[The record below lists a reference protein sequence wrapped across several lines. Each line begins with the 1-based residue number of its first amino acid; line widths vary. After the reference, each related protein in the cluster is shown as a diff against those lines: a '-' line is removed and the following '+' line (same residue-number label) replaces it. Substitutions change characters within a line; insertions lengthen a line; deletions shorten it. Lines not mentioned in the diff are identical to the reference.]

1 MAGGGRIDEVLTPR
15 IVLPPRG
22 ALTPSRQSSGSLM
35 TAMVCAGAVTAQFV
49 GGKAT
54 RDALFLASLD
64 FTSLPTMVIATS
76 IFSIVLVGVNS
87 RAARSIA
94 PSTLVPASFAASGAL
109 FLLEWLLTYK
119 ARSPA
124 AVIVYLHISGI
135 GPILGSGFWLISSE
149 RFDPRTAKRRFG
161 QIAAAGTLG
170 GLLSALLAERVAA
183 LLGVAAMLPF
193 LGAFHLLSAWQV
205 RRLATESQA
214 ATGRTMAAEPFRNP
228 TAAPSRSGLRVIA
241 EAPYLRYLAAL
252 VLLGTTGAALL
263 DYLFKMTAVETFGRG
278 DNLLRF
284 FAVYYAATS
293 LVTFVVQMSSS
304 RFMLER
310 FGLALTT
317 STPSGALL
325 AAGIGGFIAPGFG
338 TIAVARGAESVF
350 RGSLFRAGY
359 ELFYTPI
366 PAVEKRAA
374 KSIID
379 VAFDRLGDAVGG
391 GMVRIVLLAA
401 PAAQYSTILSL
412 AMGCSAA
419 AMFAASR
426 LNRGYIDTL
435 EKSLLNRAVELD
447 LSDIEDATSRTLML
461 RTLGVTRTD
470 FGLRVPESADA
481 PTRPSPPAP
490 AALDPDIQAILQLRS
505 RDPDR
510 VVRVLRNE
518 EGLSAALVPHVIP
531 LLAWH
536 PVAADAVFALRK
548 VAEER
553 IGLLIDAL
561 IDPNQDFTV
570 RRRLARVFSVCVS
583 QRAADGLMLGLD
595 DLRFEVRFQCG
606 HSLASLLEK
615 NPRVEIDRARI
626 FAVVMREVTVGRPV
640 WEGRRLLDEL
650 DVKDEV
656 SFVDEFVRDRAGQ
669 SLAHVFTLLSTVLP
683 REPLLISFRSLYTDD
698 QNLQGT
704 ALEYLEGVLPPPIR
718 ERLWPFLEDRRPA
731 ARSSRPRDEILAD
744 LLRSNHSIMLNLEE
758 LRRRAGVSVSEP
770 GES

>member
-1 MAGGGRIDEVLTPR
+1 M
-15 IVLPPRG
+15 
-22 ALTPSRQSSGSLM
+22 M

-64 FTSLPTMVIATS
+64 YTALPTMVMATS
-76 IFSIVLVGVNS
+76 IVSILLVAANS
-87 RAARSIA
+87 RASRRIQPAV
-94 PSTLVPASFAASGAL
+94 LVPVCFAASAVL
-109 FLLEWLLTYK
+109 FLVEWMLTER
-119 ARSPA
+119 ARGLA
-124 AVIVYLHISGI
+124 AVLVYLHISGV
-135 GPILGSGFWLISSE
+135 GPLLGSGFWLISSE

-170 GLLSALLAERVAA
+170 GLLSAVLAERVAA
-183 LLGVAAMLPF
+183 LVGAAAMLPV
-193 LGAFHLLSAWQV
+193 LAIFHIISAWQV
-205 RRLATESQA
+205 RALAVESRGVPGPGA
-214 ATGRTMAAEPFRNP
+214 IETFRNP

-241 EAPYLRYLAAL
+241 EAPYLRYLAVL

-263 DYLFKMTAVETFGRG
+263 DYLFKVRAVETFGRG

-293 LVTFVVQMSSS
+293 LITFVIQMSSS

-310 FGLALTT
+310 FGLALTA
-317 STPSGALL
+317 STPSLALFS
-325 AAGIGGFIAPGFG
+325 GGFFGLLSPGFG
-338 TIAVARGAESVF
+338 AIAMARGAESVF

-366 PAVEKRAA
+366 AAAEKRAA

-391 GMVRIVLLAA
+391 GMVRGALLLA
-401 PAAQYSTILSL
+401 PATQSPVIVSL
-412 AMGCSAA
+412 AMACSAF
-419 AMFAASR
+419 AMLAASR
-426 LNRGYIDTL
+426 LNRGYISTL

-447 LSDIEDATSRTLML
+447 LSDVEDATSRTLML
-461 RTLGVTRTD
+461 RTLGVTRSD
-470 FGLRVPESADA
+470 FGLRVPPQAETAA
-481 PTRPSPPAP
+481 RPVTSTAV
-490 AALDPDIQAILQLRS
+490 AALDPDMQAILHLRS
-505 RDPDR
+505 RNVDQ
-510 VVRVLRNE
+510 VTRVLRNE
-518 EGLSAALVPHVIP
+518 DGLSAALVPHVIP

-553 IGLLIDAL
+553 VGLLIDAL

-606 HSLASLLEK
+606 HSLASVVEK
-615 NPRVEIDRARI
+615 NPRVTVDRDRI
-626 FAVVMREVTVGRPV
+626 FAVVMREAAVGRPV
-640 WEGRRLLDEL
+640 WESRRLLDEL
-650 DVKDEV
+650 DVQDEV

-669 SLAHVFTLLSTVLP
+669 SLAHVFTLLSIVLP
-683 REPLLISFRSLYTDD
+683 REPLMISFRSLYTDD

-704 ALEYLEGVLPPPIR
+704 ALEYLEGVLPAPIR
-718 ERLWPFLEDRRPA
+718 DRLWPFLEDRRPM
-731 ARSSRPRDEILAD
+731 ARSTRAREEILAD

-758 LRRRAGVSVSEP
+758 LRRRAGIDPPTP
-770 GES
+770 GGA

>member
-1 MAGGGRIDEVLTPR
+1 
-15 IVLPPRG
+15 
-22 ALTPSRQSSGSLM
+22 M

-54 RDALFLASLD
+54 RDALFLASLNYTALPTVVMA
-64 FTSLPTMVIATS
+64 TSL
-76 IFSIVLVGVNS
+76 FSIVLVGLNS
-87 RAARSIA
+87 RAARAIS
-94 PSTLVPASFAASGAL
+94 PSVLVPISFALSGAG
-109 FLLEWLLTYK
+109 FLLEWLLTYR
-119 ARSPA
+119 AAAPA

-135 GPILGSGFWLISSE
+135 GPLLGSGFWLISSE
-149 RFDPRTAKRRFG
+149 RFDPRTAKRTFG

-170 GLLSALLAERVAA
+170 GLLSALLAERVAS

-193 LGAFHLLSAWQV
+193 LAAFHFLSAWQV
-205 RRLATESQA
+205 RRLALESLA
-214 ATGRTMAAEPFRNP
+214 ATGRPMAPDTFRNP
-228 TAAPSRSGLRVIA
+228 TTAPSRSGLRVIA
-241 EAPYLRYLAAL
+241 EAPYLRYLALL

-263 DYLFKMTAVETFGRG
+263 DYIFKVKAVETFGRG
-278 DNLLRF
+278 ENLLRF

-304 RFMLER
+304 RYVLER
-310 FGLALTT
+310 FGLAMTT
-317 STPSGALL
+317 STPSGALF
-325 AAGIGGFIAPGFG
+325 AGGVFGLIAPGFG
-338 TIAVARGAESVF
+338 SVAVARGAESVF

-366 PAVEKRAA
+366 PAAEKRAA

-391 GMVRIVLLAA
+391 GMVRAALWLA

-412 AMGCSAA
+412 AMACSAA
-419 AMFAASR
+419 AMLAASR
-426 LNRGYIDTL
+426 LNRGYIETL

-447 LSDIEDATSRTLML
+447 LSDMEDATSRTLML
-461 RTLGVTRTD
+461 RTLGVTRSD
-470 FGLRVPESADA
+470 FGLRVPLSPEPPGRADA
-481 PTRPSPPAP
+481 AVPV
-490 AALDPDIQAILQLRS
+490 ALDAEMEAILSLRS

-510 VVRVLRNE
+510 VVPVLRSD

-561 IDPNQDFTV
+561 IDPNQDFTI

-606 HSLASLLEK
+606 HSLASLLDK
-615 NPRVEIDRARI
+615 NPRVVIDRDRI
-626 FAVVMREVTVGRPV
+626 FAVVMREVAVGRPV
-640 WEGRRLLDEL
+640 WESRRLLDEL
-650 DVKDEV
+650 EVRDEV

-718 ERLWPFLEDRRPA
+718 ERLWPFLEDRRPVV
-731 ARSSRPRDEILAD
+731 RSARPRDEILAD

-758 LRRRAGVSVSEP
+758 LRRRAGVSVSRP

>member
-1 MAGGGRIDEVLTPR
+1 M
-15 IVLPPRG
+15 
-22 ALTPSRQSSGSLM
+22 M

-64 FTSLPTMVIATS
+64 YTALPTMVMATS
-76 IFSIVLVGVNS
+76 IVSILLVAANS
-87 RAARSIA
+87 RASRRIQPAV
-94 PSTLVPASFAASGAL
+94 LVPVCFAASAVL
-109 FLLEWLLTYK
+109 FLVEWMLTER
-119 ARSPA
+119 ARGLA
-124 AVIVYLHISGI
+124 AVLVYLHISGV
-135 GPILGSGFWLISSE
+135 GPLLGSGFWLISSE

-170 GLLSALLAERVAA
+170 GLLSAVLAERVAA
-183 LLGVAAMLPF
+183 LVGAAAMLPV
-193 LGAFHLLSAWQV
+193 LAIFHIISAWQV
-205 RRLATESQA
+205 RALAVESRGVPGPGA
-214 ATGRTMAAEPFRNP
+214 IETFRNP
-228 TAAPSRSGLRVIA
+228 TAAPTRSGLRVIA
-241 EAPYLRYLAAL
+241 EAPYLRYLAVL

-263 DYLFKMTAVETFGRG
+263 DYLFKVRAVETFGRG

-293 LVTFVVQMSSS
+293 LITFVIQMSSS

-310 FGLALTT
+310 FGLALTA
-317 STPSGALL
+317 STPSLALFS
-325 AAGIGGFIAPGFG
+325 GGFFGLLSPGFG
-338 TIAVARGAESVF
+338 AIAMARGAESVF

-366 PAVEKRAA
+366 AAAEKRAA

-391 GMVRIVLLAA
+391 GMVRGALLLA
-401 PAAQYSTILSL
+401 PATQSPVIVSL
-412 AMGCSAA
+412 AMACSAF
-419 AMFAASR
+419 AMLAASR
-426 LNRGYIDTL
+426 LNRGYISTL

-447 LSDIEDATSRTLML
+447 LSDVEDATSRTLML
-461 RTLGVTRTD
+461 RTLGVTRSD
-470 FGLRVPESADA
+470 FGLRVPPQAETAA
-481 PTRPSPPAP
+481 RPVTSTAV
-490 AALDPDIQAILQLRS
+490 AALDPDMQAILHLRS
-505 RDPDR
+505 RNVDQ
-510 VVRVLRNE
+510 VTRVLRNE
-518 EGLSAALVPHVIP
+518 DGLSAALVPHVIP

-553 IGLLIDAL
+553 VGLLIDAL
-561 IDPNQDFTV
+561 VDPNQDFTV

-606 HSLASLLEK
+606 HSLASVVEK
-615 NPRVEIDRARI
+615 NPRVTVDRDRI
-626 FAVVMREVTVGRPV
+626 FAVVMREAAVGRPV
-640 WEGRRLLDEL
+640 WESRRLLDEL
-650 DVKDEV
+650 DVQDEV

-669 SLAHVFTLLSTVLP
+669 SLAHVFTLLSIVLP
-683 REPLLISFRSLYTDD
+683 REPLMISFRSLYTDD

-704 ALEYLEGVLPPPIR
+704 ALEYLEGVLPAPIR
-718 ERLWPFLEDRRPA
+718 DRLWPFLEDRRPM
-731 ARSSRPRDEILAD
+731 ARSTRAREEILAD

-758 LRRRAGVSVSEP
+758 LRRRAGIDPPTP
-770 GES
+770 GGA

>member
-1 MAGGGRIDEVLTPR
+1 M
-15 IVLPPRG
+15 
-22 ALTPSRQSSGSLM
+22 M

-54 RDALFLASLD
+54 RDALFLASLNY
-64 FTSLPTMVIATS
+64 TALPTMVIATS
-76 IFSIVLVGVNS
+76 VFSIVLVGLNS
-87 RAARSIA
+87 RAARSIS
-94 PSTLVPASFAASGAL
+94 PSTLVPISFALSGAG
-109 FLLEWLLTYK
+109 FLLEWLLTY
-119 ARSPA
+119 RSPAPA

-135 GPILGSGFWLISSE
+135 GPLLGSGFWLISSE

-193 LGAFHLLSAWQV
+193 LAALHFLSAWQV
-205 RRLATESQA
+205 RRLAVESVEA
-214 ATGRTMAAEPFRNP
+214 AGRATAAETFRNP

-241 EAPYLRYLAAL
+241 EAPYLRYLALL
-252 VLLGTTGAALL
+252 VVLGTTGAALL
-263 DYLFKMTAVETFGRG
+263 DYIFKVRAVETFGRG
-278 DNLLRF
+278 ENLLRF

-293 LVTFVVQMSSS
+293 LITFVVQMSSS

-317 STPSGALL
+317 STPSAALF
-325 AAGIGGFIAPGFG
+325 AGGIFGLIAPGFG
-338 TIAVARGAESVF
+338 SAAVARGAESVF

-366 PAVEKRAA
+366 PAGEKRAA
-374 KSIID
+374 KAIID

-391 GMVRIVLLAA
+391 GMVRAALMLA
-401 PAAQYSTILSL
+401 PAVQYSTILSL
-412 AMGCSAA
+412 AMACSAA
-419 AMFAASR
+419 AMLAASR
-426 LNRGYIDTL
+426 LNRGYINTL

-447 LSDIEDATSRTLML
+447 LSDLEDSTSRTLMM
-461 RTLGVTRTD
+461 RTLGVTRSD
-470 FGLRVPESADA
+470 FGLHVPDAPQPHARADA
-481 PTRPSPPAP
+481 PLPAS
-490 AALDPDIQAILQLRS
+490 LDPDIEAILSLRS

-510 VVRVLRNE
+510 VVRVLRSE
-518 EGLSAALVPHVIP
+518 EGLGAALVPHVIP

-553 IGLLIDAL
+553 IGMLVDAL
-561 IDPNQDFTV
+561 IDPNQDFTI

-595 DLRFEVRFQCG
+595 DQRFEVRFQCG

-615 NPRVEIDRARI
+615 NPRVTIDAARV
-626 FAVVMREVTVGRPV
+626 FAVVMREAAVGRPV
-640 WEGRRLLDEL
+640 WESRRLLDEL

-704 ALEYLEGVLPPPIR
+704 ALEYLEGVLPSPIR
-718 ERLWPFLEDRRPA
+718 DRLWPFLEDRRPV
-731 ARSSRPRDEILAD
+731 ARSARAREIISD
-744 LLRSNHSIMLNLEE
+744 LLRSHHSIMLNLEE
-758 LRRRAGVSVSEP
+758 LRRRAGVSVSGR

>member
-1 MAGGGRIDEVLTPR
+1 M
-15 IVLPPRG
+15 
-22 ALTPSRQSSGSLM
+22 M

-54 RDALFLASLD
+54 RDALFLASLNY
-64 FTSLPTMVIATS
+64 TALPAMVMATS
-76 IFSIVLVGVNS
+76 VVSIVLVALNS
-87 RAARSIA
+87 RAALKLQPAI
-94 PSTLVPASFAASGAL
+94 LVPVSFAASGFL
-109 FLLEWLLTYK
+109 FLLEWMMTDRWRG
-119 ARSPA
+119 AA
-124 AVIVYLHISGI
+124 AVLVYLHISGL
-135 GPILGSGFWLISSE
+135 GPLLGSGFWLISSE

-170 GLLSALLAERVAA
+170 GLLSAVLAERVAA
-183 LLGVAAMLPF
+183 LLGAAAMLPV
-193 LGAFHLLSAWQV
+193 LGLFHFISAWQV
-205 RRLATESQA
+205 RRLAMESDVVPNA
-214 ATGRTMAAEPFRNP
+214 AAAVETFRNP
-228 TAAPSRSGLRVIA
+228 TAAPTRSGLRVIA
-241 EAPYLRYLAAL
+241 EAPYLRYLALL

-263 DYLFKMTAVETFGRG
+263 DYLFKVRAVEAFGRG

-293 LVTFVVQMSSS
+293 LITFVIQMSSS

-310 FGLALTT
+310 FGLALTA
-317 STPSGALL
+317 STPSLALF
-325 AAGIGGFIAPGFG
+325 AGGVFGLLSPGFG
-338 TIAVARGAESVF
+338 AIAMARGAESVF

-366 PAVEKRAA
+366 AAAEKRAA

-391 GMVRIVLLAA
+391 GMVRAALMLGPATQSSVIV
-401 PAAQYSTILSL
+401 SL
-412 AMGCSAA
+412 AMGCSVA
-419 AMFAASR
+419 AMLAASR
-426 LNRGYIDTL
+426 LNRGYISTL

-447 LSDIEDATSRTLML
+447 LADVEDSTSRTLML
-461 RTLGVTRTD
+461 RTLGVTRSD
-470 FGLRVPESADA
+470 FGLRVPLQAETAA
-481 PTRPSPPAP
+481 RTTAIPQQPAS
-490 AALDPDIQAILQLRS
+490 LDPDLQAILQLRS
-505 RDPDR
+505 RN
-510 VVRVLRNE
+510 VYQVSRVLRAE
-518 EGLSAALVPHVIP
+518 EGLSVVLVPHVIP

-553 IGLLIDAL
+553 VGLLIDAL

-606 HSLASLLEK
+606 QSLAQLLEK
-615 NPRVEIDRARI
+615 NPRVTIDRDRI
-626 FAVVMREVTVGRPV
+626 FAVVTREVAVGRPV
-640 WEGRRLLDEL
+640 WESRRLLDEL
-650 DVKDEV
+650 DVQDDV

-669 SLAHVFTLLSTVLP
+669 SLAHVFTLLSMVLP
-683 REPLLISFRSLYTDD
+683 REPLMISFRSLYTDD

-718 ERLWPFLEDRRPA
+718 DRLWPFLEDRRPA
-731 ARSSRPRDEILAD
+731 ARSSARPRDEILAD

-758 LRRRAGVSVSEP
+758 LRRRAGVQPPQTGGAS
-770 GES
+770 GGG

>member
-1 MAGGGRIDEVLTPR
+1 M
-15 IVLPPRG
+15 
-22 ALTPSRQSSGSLM
+22 M

-64 FTSLPTMVIATS
+64 YTSLPTMVIATS
-76 IFSIVLVGVNS
+76 VFSIVLVGLNS
-87 RAARSIA
+87 KAARLIS
-94 PSTLVPASFAASGAL
+94 PSTLVPISFAVSGAG
-109 FLLEWLLTYK
+109 FLLEWLLTYR
-119 ARSPA
+119 APAPA

-135 GPILGSGFWLISSE
+135 GPLLGSGFWLISSE

-193 LGAFHLLSAWQV
+193 LAALHFVSAWQV
-205 RRLATESQA
+205 RRLAVESLP
-214 ATGRTMAAEPFRNP
+214 ATGRSAADETFRNP

-241 EAPYLRYLAAL
+241 EAPYLRYLAVL

-263 DYLFKMTAVETFGRG
+263 DYIFKVRAVETFGRG
-278 DNLLRF
+278 ENLLRF

-293 LVTFVVQMSSS
+293 LITFVVQMTSS

-317 STPSGALL
+317 STPSGALF
-325 AAGIGGFIAPGFG
+325 AGGIFGLIAPGFG
-338 TIAVARGAESVF
+338 SVAVARGAESVF

-366 PAVEKRAA
+366 PAVEKRSA
-374 KSIID
+374 KAIID

-391 GMVRIVLLAA
+391 GMVRAALMLA
-401 PAAQYSTILSL
+401 PAVQYSTILSL
-412 AMGCSAA
+412 AMACSAA
-419 AMFAASR
+419 AMLAASR

-447 LSDIEDATSRTLML
+447 LSDFEDSTSRTLML
-461 RTLGVTRTD
+461 RTLGVTRSD
-470 FGLRVPESADA
+470 FGLHVPDVPEPHPHADA
-481 PTRPSPPAP
+481 RTSAP
-490 AALDPDIQAILQLRS
+490 LDPEIEAILSLRS

-510 VVRVLRNE
+510 VVRVLRSE

-553 IGLLIDAL
+553 IGMLIDAL
-561 IDPNQDFTV
+561 IDPNQDFTI

-595 DLRFEVRFQCG
+595 DQRFEVRFQCG

-615 NPRVEIDRARI
+615 NPRVVIDTERI
-626 FAVVMREVTVGRPV
+626 FAVVMREAAVGRPV
-640 WEGRRLLDEL
+640 WESRRLLDEL

-698 QNLQGT
+698 KNLQGT

-718 ERLWPFLEDRRPA
+718 DRLWPFLEDRRPV
-731 ARSSRPRDEILAD
+731 ARSARPRDEILAD